1 VFSSRLSTKS
11 LAHLCRSLGTMLD
24 SGIDVQRAFQ
34 LAAGKTSDPRSRSAL
49 ARISLGISQGEDITE
64 AMQEQG
70 HTFPDLVIDMVSVA
84 EQSGALPE
92 ILEGLADHYDNLLKL
107 RKSFIAAIA
116 WPVIELL
123 MAIFIIAAA
132 IWIIGMISG
141 SGDSA
146 GADSD
151 LNFDMLGF
159 GLSGG
164 SGALLW
170 LACTLG
176 PLIGMVVGYK
186 IISSTLS
193 GKRFVDPILMRI
205 PVVGNCMRA
214 FAIARFSWAFYLTQQ
229 TGMPMKQ
236 SLIASLRA
244 TANGAFIARTRIIV
258 DRIQSGDHLTEA
270 LAAAEIFPEDFLHM
284 VDIGET
290 SGTVPET
297 LHRLSPKFEEQARRT
312 LKALSVAGGVMVFC
326 VVALLIGYIVIS
338 AVANYAGM
346 IEDLSKPM

>member
-1 VFSSRLSTKS
+1 
-11 LAHLCRSLGTMLD
+11 MLN

-34 LAAGKTSDPRSRSAL
+34 LAAGKTSDPRARSAL

-64 AMQEQG
+64 AMQQQG
-70 HTFPDLVIDMVSVA
+70 DTFPDLVIDMVSVA

-123 MAIFIIAAA
+123 MAIFIIAAG
-132 IWIIGMISG
+132 IWVIGMIRDSTSSG
-141 SGDSA
+141 V
-146 GADSD
+146 DSD
-151 LNFDMLGF
+151 LDFDMLGF

-164 SGALLW
+164 SGAILW
-170 LACTLG
+170 LMCTLG

-186 IISSTLS
+186 IISSTLN
-193 GKRFVDPILMRI
+193 GKRFVDPLLMRI

-214 FAIARFSWAFYLTQQ
+214 FAIARFSWAYYLTQQ

-236 SLIASLRA
+236 SLTASLRA

-270 LAAAEIFPEDFLHM
+270 LAAAEIFPADFLHM

-297 LHRLSPKFEEQARRT
+297 LQRLSPQFEQQARRT
-312 LKALSVAGGVMVFC
+312 LAALAAAGGVMVFC
-326 VVALLIGYIVIS
+326 VVVLLIGYIVIS
-338 AVANYAGM
+338 AVANYANF
-346 IEDLSKPM
+346 IEDLAQPI

>member
-1 VFSSRLSTKS
+1 
-11 LAHLCRSLGTMLD
+11 MLHA
-24 SGIDVQRAFQ
+24 GIDVQRAFQ
-34 LAAGKTSDPRSRSAL
+34 LAAGKTSDSRARSAL

-64 AMQEQG
+64 AMEQQG
-70 HTFPDLVIDMVSVA
+70 DTFPDLVIDMVSVA

-92 ILEGLADHYDNLLKL
+92 ILDGLADHYDNLLRL

-116 WPVIELL
+116 WPVLELL
-123 MAIFIIAAA
+123 MAIFVIAAA
-132 IWIIGMISG
+132 ILIIGIIG
-141 SGDSA
+141 GGGDNN
-146 GADSD
+146 GVDSD

-159 GLSGG
+159 GLTGV
-164 SGALLW
+164 SGAILW
-170 LACTLG
+170 LMCTLG

-186 IISSTLS
+186 LVSRTLN
-193 GKRFVDPILMRI
+193 GKRFLDPLLMRI

-236 SLIASLRA
+236 SLTASLRA
-244 TANGAFIARTRIIV
+244 TANGAFIGRTRLIV

-270 LAAAEIFPEDFLHM
+270 LAAAEIFPADFLHM

-297 LHRLSPKFEEQARRT
+297 LQRLSPKFEEQAQRT
-312 LKALSVAGGVMVFC
+312 LKALAVAGGVMVFC
-326 VVALLIGYIVIS
+326 VVAVLIGFIVIR
-338 AVANYAGM
+338 VIMNYVDM
-346 IEDLSKPM
+346 LNSLM